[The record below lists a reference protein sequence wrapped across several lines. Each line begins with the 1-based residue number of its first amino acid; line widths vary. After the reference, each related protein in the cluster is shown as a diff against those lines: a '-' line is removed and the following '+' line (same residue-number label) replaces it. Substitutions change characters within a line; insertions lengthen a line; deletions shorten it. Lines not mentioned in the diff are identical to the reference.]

1 MIKEMMDCYSHDAVT
16 RSHRLTFTRLNV
28 CSFAGA
34 SSWEHP
40 CDEKARRKLRRA
52 RRRQFSPRKKAK
64 RQGGQRAG
72 ESVDATARA
81 DTETTAADST
91 PSLSQTDITPIASH
105 SSSSSSSSSS
115 TSRRSLSWE
124 RRAAAQRASAA
135 EVAVVAERRKREAGS
150 EGDGNGEE
158 DDEDYNFDD
167 DDLKVQMVYLEDYLT
182 EDGEEGDLGDDKGDN
197 DNKRRQRAEK
207 KSTTTKGLSTAENDE
222 PPSNQ
227 KGSPVLRSLLPTSA
241 TTPPP
246 VPPSPPPRAL
256 SRAYDIAGSS
266 FDGCHDASTS
276 GEGSAERVAKD
287 NEGSREANDGVG
299 DGESEGDGIF
309 GSNVRG
315 DEGDDEQEDEE
326 GNRRRSSC
334 R

>member
-1 MIKEMMDCYSHDAVT
+1 MINDKEMMDCYSHDAVT

-52 RRRQFSPRKKAK
+52 RRRQFSPTEESKE
-64 RQGGQRAG
+64 AG
-72 ESVDATARA
+72 RGAGRGIRSDATARA

-91 PSLSQTDITPIASH
+91 PSLSQTRYHAHCVTPPPPPP
-105 SSSSSSSSSS
+105 
-115 TSRRSLSWE
+115 TPPLRRGGRYRGSGE
-124 RRAAAQRASAA
+124 RRHSARRPLRWQWLPSVERGRLAQREMATG
-135 EVAVVAERRKREAGS
+135 RKTMR
-150 EGDGNGEE
+150 
-158 DDEDYNFDD
+158 DYNFDD

-182 EDGEEGDLGDDKGDN
+182 EDGEEGDCIDDKCDN

-227 KGSPVLRSLLPTSA
+227 KVPRSFGRCCRRRLLLRRRCRRLRPRGRSLVRTTLPAPASTAA
-241 TTPPP
+241 TMRRP
-246 VPPSPPPRAL
+246 VARDPPSEWRRTTREPR
-256 SRAYDIAGSS
+256 SQRRRRRRR
-266 FDGCHDASTS
+266 
-276 GEGSAERVAKD
+276 ER
-287 NEGSREANDGVG
+287 RR
-299 DGESEGDGIF
+299 GIF
-309 GSNVRG
+309 WIQRA
-315 DEGDDEQEDEE
+315 
-326 GNRRRSSC
+326 RRRGG